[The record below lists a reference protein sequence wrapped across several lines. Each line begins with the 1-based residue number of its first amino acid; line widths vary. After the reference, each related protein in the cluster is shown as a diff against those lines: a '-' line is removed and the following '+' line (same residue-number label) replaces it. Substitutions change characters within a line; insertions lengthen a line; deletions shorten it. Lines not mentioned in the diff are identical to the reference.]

1 MSIVKRTGNVFAKR
15 KKSSISSKKV
25 GRSTNDPKSVLSK
38 SGISVREIFLILS
51 ILVVA
56 FFSLLLIKPYFQYI
70 ISAMILSFIFFPMYK
85 KINHK
90 FTNQSVASGV
100 MIVLILLMVI
110 IPISY
115 VVSQL
120 VVQTMSVMNNMDPS
134 QTLNTT
140 MLDEFT
146 LTISNIVGQEI
157 LFDEFLAEFSSA
169 GKDFV
174 LSSAP
179 QIFGSLTSIFLGLF
193 IMLFIMFYLF
203 KDGDTLVSFLLKLS
217 PIKEENEHR
226 LMEEFSKVTK
236 GVIYGQIVIGIFQ
249 GTLAGIGYIAF
260 GVPAPILLGFITLIA
275 SFLPFIGT
283 GLIWAPICIFMIA
296 GGNLWGGLLL
306 AIYCMFIVSGIDNVI
321 KPKLI
326 GDKTGLH
333 PVLVLLGVF
342 GGLSMFGFIG
352 FILGPMIIALMII
365 LLKMYM
371 DDYR

>member
-25 GRSTNDPKSVLSK
+25 GRSTNDPKSVLAK

-85 KINHK
+85 KINHR

-203 KDGDTLVSFLLKLS
+203 KDGETLVGFLLKLS

-260 GVPAPILLGFITLIA
+260 GVPAPILLGFI
-275 SFLPFIGT
+275 
-283 GLIWAPICIFMIA
+283 
-296 GGNLWGGLLL
+296 
-306 AIYCMFIVSGIDNVI
+306 
-321 KPKLI
+321 
-326 GDKTGLH
+326 
-333 PVLVLLGVF
+333 
-342 GGLSMFGFIG
+342 
-352 FILGPMIIALMII
+352 
-365 LLKMYM
+365 
-371 DDYR
+371 

>member
-25 GRSTNDPKSVLSK
+25 GRSTNDPKSVLAK

-157 LFDEFLAEFSSA
+157 IFDEFLAEFSSA

-203 KDGDTLVSFLLKLS
+203 KDGETLVGFLLKLS

-371 DDYR
+371 EDYR